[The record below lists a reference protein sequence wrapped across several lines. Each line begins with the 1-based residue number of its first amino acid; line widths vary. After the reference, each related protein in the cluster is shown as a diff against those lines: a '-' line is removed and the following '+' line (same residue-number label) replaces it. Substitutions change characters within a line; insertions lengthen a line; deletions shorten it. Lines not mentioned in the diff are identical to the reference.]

1 MKKHQNKEKLL
12 LSRILAEV
20 ARVIDRRDRGI
31 GNRQMEKRTLEIVE
45 ERLERWVAE
54 GKHRLKYDSM
64 DGILEDLG
72 LTSEELSKYC
82 TARLKKNFLSWRKDL
97 RMEEAKKLLL
107 ESPDKPACK
116 IGKDLGITDKS
127 NFRHQFK
134 SVTGLTPSQWR
145 KKFQKI

>member
-1 MKKHQNKEKLL
+1 MKKNLNKEKLL
-12 LSRILAEV
+12 LSRILADI
-20 ARVIDRRDRGI
+20 AHVINQRDTRTR
-31 GNRQMEKRTLEIVE
+31 NQQMDKKTLEVIE
-45 ERLERWVAE
+45 EKLGRWVAE
-54 GKHRLKYDSM
+54 GKHRLEYGSM

-72 LTSEELSKYC
+72 LTSEELSRYC

-97 RMEEAKKLLL
+97 RMEEAKRMLL
-107 ESPDKPACK
+107 ESPDTPACK

-145 KKFQKI
+145 KKNQKK